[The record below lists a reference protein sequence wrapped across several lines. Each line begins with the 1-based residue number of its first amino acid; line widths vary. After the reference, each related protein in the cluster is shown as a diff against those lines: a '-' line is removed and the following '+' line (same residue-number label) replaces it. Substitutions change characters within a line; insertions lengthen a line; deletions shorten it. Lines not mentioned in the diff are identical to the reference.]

1 MQAPRVAGFAAVVA
15 VLASPTAMAIEE
27 PGYRVIEQDGSF
39 ELREYSP
46 YLVAETRVE
55 AGFTEAGNIAFRRLF
70 AYISGANTAQ
80 AKIQMTA
87 PVTQSGGEK
96 IAMTAPVSQ
105 VPDQGG
111 YRVAFMVPSQ
121 YTRETVPTPTDPAV
135 KIREVPA
142 RLAACLRY
150 SGRWTEERYLEHE
163 QELHQLIKA
172 RGLVENG
179 APILARYNPPF
190 MPWFL
195 RRNEVLIPVE
205 RRSKR

>member
-1 MQAPRVAGFAAVVA
+1 
-15 VLASPTAMAIEE
+15 
-27 PGYRVIEQDGSF
+27 
-39 ELREYSP
+39 
-46 YLVAETRVE
+46 
-55 AGFTEAGNIAFRRLF
+55 
-70 AYISGANTAQ
+70 
-80 AKIQMTA
+80 
-87 PVTQSGGEK
+87 VTQSGGEK

-121 YTRETVPTPTDPAV
+121 YTRDTVPIPTDPAV

-142 RLAACLRY
+142 RLVACLRY

-163 QELHQLIKA
+163 RELHKLIKA